1 MRIYQTRIVLDPP
14 RLRNVPASFRLLPGM
29 SVSAEVK
36 VGTRTV
42 ASYALHPLLQVF
54 DESFR
59 EP

>member
-1 MRIYQTRIVLDPP
+1 
-14 RLRNVPASFRLLPGM
+14 M